1 MRGSTATITLFLF
14 TTFLLLTFVAAGK
27 DYYKILDV
35 PRDAQ
40 KAQIKRHFKK
50 LSRVYHP
57 DKNDGDEKASEKFME
72 IANGKKSRA
81 KS

>member
-1 MRGSTATITLFLF
+1 MRGSVTWLLIVTLTALVSLV
-14 TTFLLLTFVAAGK
+14 LASK
-27 DYYKILDV
+27 DYYEILDV

-57 DKNDGDEKASEKFME
+57 DKNSGDEAASQKFME
-72 IANGKKSRA
+72 IANGMSVQNKR
-81 KS
+81 

>member
-1 MRGSTATITLFLF
+1 MRG
-14 TTFLLLTFVAAGK
+14 TTTLLLFVTCALLATLVSAAK
-27 DYYKILDV
+27 NYYDILDV

-57 DKNDGDEKASEKFME
+57 DKNDGDEAAAEKFME
-72 IANGKKSRA
+72 IANGKYGTPVN
-81 KS
+81 